1 MIYNELGN
9 SESSFTHGHKPAI
22 PSNDKSIY
30 VSGINAKEEGK
41 HYIYNKL
48 LPHPSP
54 NSASPKMSFLSITLL
69 VGILKWP
76 VEEF

>member
-1 MIYNELGN
+1 MNWETVKAPLLTGINQPYLQMIRV
-9 SESSFTHGHKPAI
+9 
-22 PSNDKSIY
+22 Y

-54 NSASPKMSFLSITLL
+54 NSASPKMSFLSMTLL

>member
-1 MIYNELGN
+1 MMNWETVKAPLLTGINQPYLQMIRVL
-9 SESSFTHGHKPAI
+9 
-22 PSNDKSIY
+22 Y

-41 HYIYNKL
+41 HYLYNKF

-54 NSASPKMSFLSITLL
+54 NSASPKRSFLSMTLL